1 MRFRPLLLL
10 MTVLALAAAG
20 CQGGGEAVDLGDAAE
35 DTGTGAGGGA
45 PATEDGGGG
54 DSAGATLVA
63 AISSTPDQLDPH
75 LTSAYASFQ
84 ILENVYDTLVEPDDA
99 LEMVSALAESWE
111 TSDDQLSWTFTL
123 REGVTFHDGSEL
135 TADDVVYSMDRIAE
149 EGANAFRLDGVEE
162 VTAVDDATVE
172 FQLSRPVPNLLS
184 NLGAFKGLAILPEGA
199 ADEVDLATEAN
210 GTGPFRLASYSET
223 DGAVLE
229 ANEEYW
235 GEVPSL
241 GGVEFR
247 FISEPTA
254 ALTALENGEVDWTDN
269 VPPQQIEP
277 LADSGDLV
285 LGAVPSNDY
294 WYLAPNA
301 AREPFDDPLVRQ
313 AIAHGIDREAVT
325 AAARFDAATPN
336 QTAIP
341 EGNPYHFD
349 YAPYERDPERARELL
364 EEAGATDVA
373 MDLMVTDEYPE
384 SIQAAQVIDT
394 QLAEVGID
402 VEIRTLD
409 FATWLDE
416 QAAGTFDA
424 FMLSW
429 LGNIDPDDF
438 YYAQHVTDGAFNFQ
452 GYSNPEVDEALDAAR
467 EESEEDARR
476 ELYEE
481 AVTTIVDEASYV
493 YLYNP
498 DVVHAWSPRLSG
510 YEPRVD
516 RAIRFRDVSLDG

>member
-1 MRFRPLLLL
+1 MRFRPLFLLL
-10 MTVLALAAAG
+10 TALALVAAG
-20 CQGGGEAVDLGDAAE
+20 CGGGGEAVDLGDDAE
-35 DTGTGAGGGA
+35 DTGGTDSA
-45 PATEDGGGG
+45 PEGG
-54 DSAGATLVA
+54 DGQTLVA
-63 AISSTPDQLDPH
+63 AISGTPDQLDPH

-84 ILENVYDTLVEPDDA
+84 ILENVYDTLVAPDDA
-99 LEMVSALAESWE
+99 LEMQPALAESWE
-111 TSDDQLSWTFTL
+111 TSEDELTWTFAL
-123 REGVTFHDGSEL
+123 REGVTFHDGSEFG
-135 TADDVVYSMDRIAE
+135 ADDVVYSMDRIAE

-172 FQLSRPVPNLLS
+172 VQLSRPVPNLLS
-184 NLGAFKGLAILPEGA
+184 NLGAFKGLAIVAEGA
-199 ADEVDLATEAN
+199 ADDVDLATEAN

-223 DGAVLE
+223 DGADLE
-229 ANEEYW
+229 ANADHW
-235 GEVPSL
+235 GEVPAL

-247 FISEPTA
+247 VISEPTA
-254 ALTALENGEVDWTDN
+254 ALTALQGGEVDWTDN
-269 VPPQQIEP
+269 VPPQQISE
-277 LADSGDLV
+277 LEGGEEVV
-285 LGAVPSNDY
+285 LEAVPSNDY

-301 AREPFDDPLVRQ
+301 AREPFDDPLVRE
-313 AIAHGIDREAVT
+313 AIAWAIDREAVT

-341 EGNPYHFD
+341 EGNPFHFD
-349 YAPYERDPERARELL
+349 YAPYSPDPDRARELL
-364 EEAGATDVA
+364 EEAGATDVT
-373 MDLMVTDEYPE
+373 MELMVTDEYPE

-416 QAAGTFDA
+416 QAAGNFDA

-438 YYAQHVTDGAFNFQ
+438 YYAQHVTDGTFNFH
-452 GYSNPEVDEALDAAR
+452 GYSNPDVDAGLQSAR
-467 EESEEDARR
+467 EESDEDTRR

-481 AVTTIVDEASYV
+481 AVTLIVDEASYV

-498 DVVHAWSPRLSG
+498 DVVHAWSPELAG
-510 YEPRVD
+510 YEPRTD
-516 RAIRFRDVSLDG
+516 RAIRFGDVSLDG